1 MNNSYNQ
8 LISKLDGFIRKF
20 YRNELLKG
28 LIWFVAL
35 ALVLYLSVIGLEAVG
50 KFGSTTRSLMF
61 YGFVGG
67 FGFLLVRYILTPVFK
82 LYKIGK
88 TIDHHQAAQILGKHF
103 PDVGDKLINTL
114 QLKKDAEGTNN
125 DLLLASIDKR
135 VGTLSPV
142 PFNSA
147 VDYRENRRYAKFVLV
162 PLSVLVILL
171 FVNAKWVTDPTG
183 RIVNYDNE
191 YTPPAPYEIILEN
204 NDLSVVEQEE
214 VVLKVRI
221 NGKEVPPSISVIKN
235 GNKYRM
241 KKVSNRE
248 YAYKMRADGDTKLKF
263 TSGEIDSR
271 NYTLKVLPRPS
282 IEEFTLELDYPDYTG
297 IRDQKLK
304 SIGDVN
310 IPEGTI
316 VKWTFNTKNVSR
328 VYMSSQLIDT
338 ALKVDVMD
346 ETSVSRQL
354 FNSEQY
360 VVTTENPYLSKAD
373 SAVYFV
379 EVSKDEYPSIS
390 VTEDKDTANERL
402 RYFSGKVSDDYG
414 IRNLSMSINYR
425 KGERKG
431 QNKSF
436 PVRVSEGVLSED
448 FMHYINF
455 DQLALMPGEEV
466 SYFFTVWDNDGING
480 SKSSSSG
487 ARIFAMPS
495 QKEMEAAYSESAE
508 NTMSEMQK
516 AMKDAAELKKQ
527 MKQLQNELSNSQN
540 MSWQQKQKLESM
552 MQKQMSLQQKVDE
565 LKKEFKKNNED
576 QEKYKEL
583 SEEEKEER
591 EKLEELM
598 EELFTPEMKE
608 MLKELQE
615 LMKELNKDKI
625 QQNLEEMNLE
635 NENLEKTLE
644 QALEHMK
651 QLQFQ
656 EKLKDLV
663 EDAKELA
670 EKQKDLAEKMENK
683 EIDKEEAKAAQKEID
698 EEMKDVEEKMEEL
711 QEKNDDLGK
720 KHDMDKPEEEQK
732 ASEDAQK
739 ESQEQMQNNKMKKA
753 SESQK
758 EAGEQMQKMSESLA
772 SMQAQAQQQQQQ
784 EDMDALRQLLENLI
798 EMSFSQEE
806 IMDDIKSLAAHD
818 PKYVEVGRKQRK
830 IKDDAQIIKDS
841 LFALSKRVI
850 EIKPLINEE
859 IGQINYYM
867 DKSLEDIGERRTNE
881 ARSKQQFIMKSTNNL
896 ALLLDEVLKQMQQ
909 QMQAQSQSSGSGSCM
924 KPGSGKS
931 KPTSIP
937 SLQQMQEQ
945 LGKQMEKMK
954 KGMKDGKG
962 EEGKGKKPGEKGG
975 PGGEK
980 PNGQGAGGSQSGD
993 GKEEGQGQEQS
1004 ESLSKLAAQ
1013 QSAIREQLKKLR
1025 EQLNQ
1030 DGSGNGNG
1038 LNKII
1043 DDMEKTEEDIIYNKI
1058 GDQTFKRQKDI
1069 LTRLLEHEKAE
1080 RERDWDEK
1088 RESKEAKNEEFSN
1101 PDRFLE
1107 YKKKKEKEIELL
1119 RTIPPDLKKYYRKK
1133 VNAYFNS
1140 AE

>member
-1 MNNSYNQ
+1 MTHSYKA

-20 YRNELLKG
+20 YKNELLKG
-28 LIWFVAL
+28 LILFL
-35 ALVLYLSVIGLEAVG
+35 ALGLALYLSIIGLEAIG
-50 KFGSTTRSLMF
+50 RFGSTTRSVLF
-61 YGFVGG
+61 YGFVIG
-67 FGFLLVRYILTPVFK
+67 FGFLLVRYILTPLFK

-88 TIDHHQAAQILGKHF
+88 TIDHTQAAQILGRHF
-103 PDVGDKLINTL
+103 PEVGDKLINTL
-114 QLKKDAEGTNN
+114 QLKKDAENSNN
-125 DLLLASIDKR
+125 DLLLAGIDKR
-135 VGTLSPV
+135 VSSLSPV
-142 PFNSA
+142 PFNNA
-147 VDYRENRRYAKFVLV
+147 VDYKENRRYAKFVLV
-162 PLSVLVILL
+162 PLSVLIVLL
-171 FVNAKWVTDPTG
+171 FVNAKWVTEPTD

-191 YTPPAPYEIILEN
+191 YTPPPPYEIVLEN
-204 NDLSVVEQEE
+204 EKLSVVEQEE
-214 VVLKVRI
+214 VVLKVRV
-221 NGKEVPPSISVIKN
+221 NGNEVPPSISVIKN
-235 GNKYRM
+235 GSKYRM

-248 YAYKMRADGDTKLKF
+248 YIYKMRADGDTRLRF
-263 TSGEIDSR
+263 TSGDIDSKQ
-271 NYTLKVLPRPS
+271 YTLKVLPRPS

-297 IRDQKLK
+297 ISDQKLK
-304 SIGDVN
+304 SIGDLN

-316 VKWTFNTKNVSR
+316 VKWTFNTKNVSK
-328 VYMSSQLIDT
+328 VYMNSQVIDT
-338 ALKVDVMD
+338 VLAVDVMD
-346 ETSVSRQL
+346 ETSLSRQL

-360 VVTTENPYLSKAD
+360 VVTTENQHLSKAD

-379 EVSKDEYPSIS
+379 EVSKDEYPAIR
-390 VTEDKDTANERL
+390 VTEDKDSTNERM
-402 RYFSGKVSDDYG
+402 RYFTGKVSDDYG
-414 IRNLSMSINYR
+414 IRNLMMSINYR
-425 KGERKG
+425 KGDRKG
-431 QNKSF
+431 QSKSF
-436 PVRVSEGVLSED
+436 PVRISEGVLSED

-455 DQLALMPGEEV
+455 DQLELLPGEEI
-466 SYFFTVWDNDGING
+466 SYYFTVWDNDGING
-480 SKSSSSG
+480 SKSASSG
-487 ARIFAMPS
+487 ARIFAMPTED
-495 QKEMEAAYSESAE
+495 EMEDTYHQSTEK
-508 NTMSEMQK
+508 TMSEMEK
-516 AMKDAAELKKQ
+516 AIKEAAELKKQ
-527 MKQLQNELSNSQN
+527 MKQMQNELSNSKN
-540 MSWQQKQKLESM
+540 MSWQQKQKLENM
-552 MQKQMSLQQKVDE
+552 LEKQMSLQEKVDE
-565 LKKEFKKNNED
+565 LKEQFKKNNDE

-583 SEEEKEER
+583 DPEDEEKR

-663 EDAKELA
+663 EDSKELA
-670 EKQKDLAEKMENK
+670 EKQKELADKMEDKAISK
-683 EIDKEEAKAAQKEID
+683 EDAQKEQEAIDKEM
-698 EEMKDVEEKMEEL
+698 EELDDKMQEL

-720 KHDMDKPEEEQK
+720 KHDLGQAKEEQK

-739 ESQEQMQNNKMKKA
+739 ESQEQMKSGKMKKA
-753 SESQK
+753 SQSQQK
-758 EAGEQMQKMSESLA
+758 AGDQMQKMSESLA
-772 SMQAQAQQQQQQ
+772 SMQAQAQQQQQE

-798 EMSFSQEE
+798 EMSFSQED
-806 IMDDIKSLAAHD
+806 IMNDIKNLAAHD
-818 PKYVEVGRKQRK
+818 PKYVEVGRQQRK

-850 EIKPLINEE
+850 EIKPIINEE

-909 QMQAQSQSSGSGSCM
+909 QQMAQSQSAGSGSCM
-924 KPGSGKS
+924 KPGAGKS

-937 SLQQMQEQ
+937 SLKQMQEQ
-945 LGKQMEKMK
+945 LGKQLEKMK

-962 EEGKGKKPGEKGG
+962 EEGKGKKPGEKGN
-975 PGGEK
+975 PGGNK
-980 PNGQGAGGSQSGD
+980 PNGQSGSGGSGEGD
-993 GKEEGQGQEQS
+993 QEGQQQS
-1004 ESLSKLAAQ
+1004 ESLAKLAAQ
-1013 QSAIREQLKKLR
+1013 QAAIREQLKKLR

-1058 GDQTFKRQKDI
+1058 GDHTLKRQKDI
-1069 LTRLLEHEKAE
+1069 LTRLLEHERAE

-1107 YKKKKEKEIELL
+1107 YKRRKEKEIELL

>member
-1 MNNSYNQ
+1 MNHSYKQ

-20 YRNELLKG
+20 YKNELLKG
-28 LIWFVAL
+28 LIWFL
-35 ALVLYLSVIGLEAVG
+35 ALGLILFLSIIGLEAIG
-50 KFGSTTRSLMF
+50 RFGSTTRSLMF
-61 YGFVGG
+61 YGFVAGS
-67 FGFLLVRYILTPVFK
+67 GFLLFRYILTPLFK

-88 TIDHHQAAQILGKHF
+88 TIDHAQAAQILGRHF
-103 PDVGDKLINTL
+103 PEVGDKLINTL
-114 QLKKDAEGTNN
+114 QLKKEAENTNN

-135 VGTLSPV
+135 VGSLSPV
-142 PFNSA
+142 PFNNA
-147 VDYRENRRYAKFVLV
+147 VDYKENRRYAKFVLI
-162 PLSVLVILL
+162 PLSVLVVLL
-171 FVNAKWVTDPTG
+171 FVNAKWVTEPTD
-183 RIVNYDNE
+183 RIVHYDDE
-191 YTPPAPYEIILEN
+191 YTPPPPYEIVLEN
-204 NDLSVVEQEE
+204 DDLSVVEQEE
-214 VVLKVRI
+214 VVLRVRV
-221 NGKEVPPSISVIKN
+221 NGNEVPPSVSVIKN
-235 GNKYRM
+235 GSKYRM

-248 YAYKMRADGDTKLKF
+248 YVYKMRADGHTTLKF

-271 NYTLKVLPRPS
+271 RYVLEVLPRPS

-297 IRDQKLK
+297 ISDQKLK
-304 SIGDVN
+304 SIGDLN

-316 VKWTFNTKNVSR
+316 VKWTFNTQNVSK
-328 VYMSSQLIDT
+328 VYMNSQMIDT
-338 ALKVDVMD
+338 VLKVDVMD

-360 VVTTENPYLSKAD
+360 VVTTENEYLSKAD

-379 EVSKDEYPSIS
+379 EVSKDEYPAIK
-390 VTEDKDTANERL
+390 VTEDKDSTNDRL
-402 RYFSGKVSDDYG
+402 RYFTGKVSDDYG
-414 IRNLSMSINYR
+414 IRNLAMSVNYR
-425 KGERKG
+425 KGDRKG
-431 QNKSF
+431 QSKSF
-436 PVRVSEGVLSED
+436 PVRISEGVLSED

-455 DQLALMPGEEV
+455 DQLELLPGEEI
-466 SYFFTVWDNDGING
+466 SYYFTVWDNDGING

-487 ARIFAMPS
+487 ARIFAMPT
-495 QKEMEAAYSESAE
+495 KEEMEDMYNQSSE
-508 NTMSEMQK
+508 NTMSEMEK
-516 AMKDAAELKKQ
+516 AIKEASELKKQ
-527 MKQLQNELSNSQN
+527 MKQMQNELSNSQN
-540 MSWQQKQKLESM
+540 MSWQQKQKLENM
-552 MQKQMSLQQKVDE
+552 LEKQMSLQEKVDE
-565 LKKEFKKNNED
+565 LKKQFKKDNED
-576 QEKYKEL
+576 QDKFKDIAEEDKEK
-583 SEEEKEER
+583 R

-663 EDAKELA
+663 EDTKELS
-670 EKQKDLAEKMENK
+670 EKQDQLAEKMAEK
-683 EIDKEEAKAAQKEID
+683 DIDEKEAKEAQEEID
-698 EEMKDVEEKMEEL
+698 EEMKEIDDKMKEL

-720 KHDMDKPEEEQK
+720 KHDLDEAKDEQK

-739 ESQEQMQNNKMKKA
+739 QSQEQMQNGKMKKA
-753 SESQK
+753 SQSQK
-758 EAGEQMQKMSESLA
+758 QAAQQMQKMSESLA

-784 EDMDALRQLLENLI
+784 EDMDALRQLLENLL
-798 EMSFSQEE
+798 EMSFTQEE
-806 IMDDIKSLAAHD
+806 IMEDIKSLSAHD

-830 IKDDAQIIKDS
+830 IKDDAEMVKDS

-850 EIKPLINEE
+850 EIKPIINEE

-867 DKSLEDIGERRTNE
+867 DKSLDDIGERRTNE
-881 ARSKQQFIMKSTNNL
+881 ARSKQQFIMSSTNNL

-924 KPGSGKS
+924 KPGAGQS

-945 LGKQMEKMK
+945 LGKQLEKMK

-962 EEGKGKKPGEKGG
+962 EDGKGKKPGEKGSQ
-975 PGGEK
+975 GGNK
-980 PNGQGAGGSQSGD
+980 PNGQGGTSGGSGEGD
-993 GKEEGQGQEQS
+993 QEGQQQS

-1013 QSAIREQLKKLR
+1013 QAAIREQLKKLR
-1025 EQLNQ
+1025 KELNQ

-1058 GDQTFKRQKDI
+1058 GDQTLKRQKDI
-1069 LTRLLEHEKAE
+1069 LTRLLEHERAE

-1107 YKKKKEKEIELL
+1107 YKRRKEKEIELL
-1119 RTIPPDLKKYYRKK
+1119 RTIPPDLKKYYRRK